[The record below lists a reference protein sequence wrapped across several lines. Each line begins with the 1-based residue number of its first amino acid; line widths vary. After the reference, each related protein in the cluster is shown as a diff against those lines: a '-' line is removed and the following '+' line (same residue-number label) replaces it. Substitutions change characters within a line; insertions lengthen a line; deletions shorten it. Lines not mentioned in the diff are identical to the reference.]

1 MTVVRSRIGIVLG
14 TVAVAM
20 TPFMAEAATSVVN
33 VQLDDRSAGGAMTAL
48 GMRVDHREV
57 KAGRVIFRVS
67 NTSRTLVHEMIVVP
81 VSSDDPALPYDAK
94 EDKVV
99 EESIHSL
106 GEVSEI
112 KPGGHGTLALQLKPG
127 SYLLLC
133 NQPGHYHAGMYST
146 LTVIP

>member
-33 VQLDDRSAGGAMTAL
+33 VQLDDRSAGGALTAL
-48 GMRVDHREV
+48 GMKVDHREV
-57 KAGRVIFRVS
+57 KAGRVTFRVS
-67 NTSRTLVHEMIVVP
+67 NTSRSLVHEMMVVP
-81 VSSDDPALPYDAK
+81 VANEDPALPYDAK
-94 EDKVV
+94 EDKVA

-106 GEVSEI
+106 GEVSDLR
-112 KPGGHGTLALQLKPG
+112 PGAKGTLTVQLKPG

>member
-1 MTVVRSRIGIVLG
+1 MLLMAHHDAGIALAAVLL
-14 TVAVAM
+14 VEPPRWKRRRNRAI
-20 TPFMAEAATSVVN
+20 F
-33 VQLDDRSAGGAMTAL
+33 
-48 GMRVDHREV
+48 
-57 KAGRVIFRVS
+57 KACI
-67 NTSRTLVHEMIVVP
+67 
-81 VSSDDPALPYDAK
+81 SSDDPALPYDAK

-146 LTVIP
+146 LAVIP